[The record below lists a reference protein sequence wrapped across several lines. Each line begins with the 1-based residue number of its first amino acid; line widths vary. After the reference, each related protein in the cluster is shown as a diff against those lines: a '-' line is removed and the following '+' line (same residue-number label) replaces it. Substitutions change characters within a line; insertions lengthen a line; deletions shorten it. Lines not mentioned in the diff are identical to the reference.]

1 MPDRRRAVAAACIA
15 LVVCAA
21 FLPLGG
27 ISLDWLVV
35 TPAFVLLA
43 PLPAPAVPCQARR
56 ANEQTV
62 ALLAILDS
70 RGPPTRSSLA

>member
-1 MPDRRRAVAAACIA
+1 MPDRRRAVAVACIA
-15 LVVCAA
+15 LVVFAA

-27 ISLDWLVV
+27 VSLDWLVV

-43 PLPAPAVPCQARR
+43 PLPAPAVPRQAPRGT
-56 ANEQTV
+56 EQTV

-70 RGPPTRSSLA
+70 RGPPTPSSLA